1 MPIVSQTQ
9 LLFLFVALSL
19 FAIPSA
25 LILKKLG
32 RNPAW
37 ALLCFVPALAMI
49 GLWVMA
55 FSLPARSGETV

>member
-1 MPIVSQTQ
+1 MPMMSQTQ
-9 LLFLFVALSL
+9 LLYLFVALSL

-32 RNPAW
+32 RSPGW
-37 ALLCFVPALAMI
+37 ALLCFIPALAMI

-55 FSLPARSGETV
+55 FSLPNRSDAA

>member
-1 MPIVSQTQ
+1 MPVVSQTQ
-9 LLFLFVALSL
+9 MLILFVALSL

-37 ALLCFVPALAMI
+37 ALLCFVPVLAVLGI
-49 GLWVMA
+49 WVLA
-55 FSLPARSGETV
+55 FSLPARSETV